1 MKARKEKRKITA
13 AMGADP
19 FGGALKD
26 AVKSALIEDGVSVV
40 DITGKKKQ
48 NYFDAAS
55 EVAISVSEGKCDFGF
70 LFCGTGMGVSLVA
83 NKFKGVNCA
92 LCECE
97 ETARLSRVINN
108 ANILAMG
115 GMVVS
120 PYMGVRMARAFLEAK
135 FAKGLPGVDPD
146 FLKAAVKRVG
156 EIEESAIERN
166 FKSLKK

>member
-19 FGGALKD
+19 FGAALKD

-120 PYMGVRMARAFLEAK
+120 PYMGVRMARAFLERYARSPLSRRMPL
-135 FAKGLPGVDPD
+135 GSCP
-146 FLKAAVKRVG
+146 AARSSRKTRMALGTPLRRV
-156 EIEESAIERN
+156 S
-166 FKSLKK
+166 